1 MASVMWKERTA
12 EDLNALAA
20 GEAIVVL
27 PVASMEQH
35 GPHLPVGV
43 DTVLCEAVCRRAAER
58 VAAPPANPDP
68 LVFEMP
74 PRPVVVAPTLWCG
87 MAEHHMSFGG
97 TFTFDIPT
105 YRAVLL
111 AFLRSI
117 LRAGFRRVAIVNGHG
132 GNMSA
137 LNAFLPDLQRET
149 QLRLYATTYFMLAVE
164 EMKPLLDRQNG
175 VRHACEVETS
185 MMMALTPDLVKS
197 DRLAEAHGPMFE
209 DTRSVLAPEW
219 QSFRAIMD
227 LSPNG
232 VIGDARTSTA
242 QKGERL
248 LAACAAAL
256 AAKLLDRKLWDV
268 G

>member
-1 MASVMWKERTA
+1 MPSVMWKELTA
-12 EDLNALAA
+12 EDLRALAA
-20 GEAIVVL
+20 AGATVVL

-43 DTVLCEAVCRRAAER
+43 DTILCEAVCKRAAEIVGQR
-58 VAAPPANPDP
+58 DGGHRA
-68 LVFEMP
+68 
-74 PRPVVVAPTLWCG
+74 VVAPTLWCG

-111 AFLRSI
+111 AFLKSI
-117 LRAGFRRVAIVNGHG
+117 ERAGFGRCAIVNGHG

-149 QLRLYATTYFMLAVE
+149 ALEIRATTYFMLAVDE
-164 EMKPLLDRQNG
+164 IRPFLDRQNG

-185 MMMALTPDLVKS
+185 MMLALTPDLVKR

-219 QSFRAIMD
+219 QSFRRIAD
-227 LSPNG
+227 LSANG
-232 VIGDARTSTA
+232 VIGDARTATPE
-242 QKGERL
+242 KGTKIIE
-248 LAACAAAL
+248 ACARAL
-256 AAKLLDRKLWDV
+256 ADRLVSSAGEDA
-268 G
+268 

>member
-1 MASVMWKERTA
+1 MPSVMWKELTA
-12 EDLNALAA
+12 EEIGGLAA
-20 GEAIVVL
+20 REAIVLL

-43 DTVLCEAVCRRAAER
+43 DTILCEAVCRRAAEI
-58 VAAPPANPDP
+58 AAPSQ
-68 LVFEMP
+68 
-74 PRPVVVAPTLWCG
+74 PVVVAPTLWCG

-111 AFLRSI
+111 AFLKSI
-117 LRAGFRRVAIVNGHG
+117 ERCCFKRVAIVNGHG

-149 QLRLYATTYFMLAVE
+149 TLDIRATTYFMLAVE
-164 EMKPLLDRQNG
+164 EMRPFLDRQNG

-185 MMMALTPDLVKS
+185 MMMALTPGLVKEE
-197 DRLAEAHGPMFE
+197 RLAEAHGPMFD

-219 QSFRAIMD
+219 QSFRRIAD

-232 VIGDARTSTA
+232 VIGDARTASPE
-242 QKGERL
+242 KGRSIVE
-248 LAACAAAL
+248 ACAKAL
-256 AAKLLDRKLWDV
+256 ADRLVSRDKEKQ